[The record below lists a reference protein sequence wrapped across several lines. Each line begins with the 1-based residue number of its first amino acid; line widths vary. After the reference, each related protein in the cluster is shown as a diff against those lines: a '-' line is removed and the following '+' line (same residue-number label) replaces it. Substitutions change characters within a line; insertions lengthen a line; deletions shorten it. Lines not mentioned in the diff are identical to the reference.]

1 MDIKVRE
8 VSAEEKSSQQI
19 EQELLDKH
27 EEQTQSDTEQVESAE
42 VKVEEQPEQ
51 EAEVKEVTEEVQ
63 EEKPVEEVVDEQ
75 PPQLETPPEL
85 KEEEVLSYIG
95 KRYGKEINSIDELV
109 SEREESEPLPEDVAA
124 YLKYKKETGRGF
136 EDYAKLQ
143 KDYSDLS
150 PDALLREYYT
160 ITEEGLDSEDIDD
173 MMDEFTIDE
182 EIHEPSDIKKIKLAK
197 KKEIAKAKK
206 FLREQQNTYKQPLES
221 RESSA
226 AANNEELIQYRQFIE
241 TAQATEADNNKK
253 SEWFEKKT
261 NEVLNP
267 EFKGFKFNIGESDY
281 VYSPGSV
288 SDIIKSHQSPMNLL
302 NKFMD
307 NNGYIKD
314 AEGYHKSL
322 AVAMNPEKFAK
333 FFYEQ
338 GKSHATDEV
347 MRKTKNIDMSER
359 NAPQSAAKSGFQ
371 VKAVSQPSSKGLRIK
386 SIKKT

>member
-8 VSAEEKSSQQI
+8 VSAEEKSSQEI

-27 EEQTQSDTEQVESAE
+27 EEKQQSETGQDNVEVVEEPSTEETAGE
-42 VKVEEQPEQ
+42 EKVEQQTSPEI
-51 EAEVKEVTEEVQ
+51 EETPEVKEL
-63 EEKPVEEVVDEQ
+63 DEN
-75 PPQLETPPEL
+75 
-85 KEEEVLSYIG
+85 EVLSYIG

-136 EDYAKLQ
+136 NDFAKLQ

-160 ITEEGLDSEDIDD
+160 ITEEGLDPEDIDD
-173 MMDEFTIDE
+173 MMDEFSIDE
-182 EIHEPSDIKKIKLAK
+182 DIHEPTEIKKIKLAK

-206 FLREQQNTYKQPLES
+206 FLRQQQEQYKQPLES

-226 AANNEELIQYRQFIE
+226 SESNEELIEYRQYLE
-241 TAQATEADNNKK
+241 SAKAQQDDAIQKREWFVKK
-253 SEWFEKKT
+253 SD
-261 NEVLNP
+261 EVFSS
-267 EFKGFKFNIGESDY
+267 EFKGFKFNIGENDV
-281 VYSPGSV
+281 VYSPGSA
-288 SDIIKSHQSPMNLL
+288 SELKKAQESPL
-302 NKFMD
+302 NFINKYLDTKGFM
-307 NNGYIKD
+307 KD
-314 AEGYHKSL
+314 AEGYHRAL
-322 AVAMNPEKFAK
+322 AIAMNPERFAQ

-338 GKSHATDEV
+338 GQSTATDDV
-347 MRKTKNIDMSER
+347 IRKTKNINMSER
-359 NAPQSAAKSGFQ
+359 SAPEVSVKSGFQ

>member
-8 VSAEEKSSQQI
+8 VTAEEKSSQQI
-19 EQELLDKH
+19 EQELLEKH
-27 EEQTQSDTEQVESAE
+27 EEKFQSQTEQESTD
-42 VKVEEQPEQ
+42 VKVEEPAAEV
-51 EAEVKEVTEEVQ
+51 EVKEESTQVEA
-63 EEKPVEEVVDEQ
+63 PVEEVVEEK

-85 KEEEVLSYIG
+85 NEDEVLSYIG

-136 EDYAKLQ
+136 NDFAKLQ

-160 ITEEGLDSEDIDD
+160 ITEEGLDPEDIDD
-173 MMDEFTIDE
+173 MMDEFSIDE
-182 EIHEPSDIKKIKLAK
+182 DIHEPTEIKKIKLAK

-206 FLREQQNTYKQPLES
+206 FLRQQQEQYKQPLES

-226 AANNEELIQYRQFIE
+226 SESNEELIEYRQYLESAKTQQEDASQKREWFV
-241 TAQATEADNNKK
+241 KK
-253 SEWFEKKT
+253 SD
-261 NEVLNP
+261 EVFSS
-267 EFKGFKFNIGESDY
+267 EFKGFKFNVGDKDV
-281 VYSPGSV
+281 VYSPGSA
-288 SDIIKSHQSPMNLL
+288 SELKKAQESPL
-302 NKFMD
+302 NFINKYLDTKGFM
-307 NNGYIKD
+307 KD
-314 AEGYHKSL
+314 AEGYHRAL
-322 AVAMNPEKFAK
+322 AIAMNPERFAQ

-338 GKSHATDEV
+338 GQSTATDDV
-347 MRKTKNIDMSER
+347 IRKTKNINMSER
-359 NAPQSAAKSGFQ
+359 SAPEVSVKSGFQ